1 MAAVAGAYTAA
12 TPDADRSMNYLHA
25 FHAGNFADVH
35 KHVVLLALLA
45 ALKRKP
51 APLCY
56 VETHAGAGRYDL
68 TGPAA
73 VRSGESGGGVRLVWS
88 RGADQPVLADYRA
101 AVAAV
106 NPDGALHLYP
116 GSPLI
121 AAQTLGSA
129 DRLLLC
135 EREESIA
142 NALKGVF
149 ARDERVS
156 VHQRNG
162 YEGLRALLPPPIR
175 RGLVL
180 IDPPWEDAQESK
192 NLLKHLATGLTR
204 WETATWAIWYPIK
217 LRAEVQV
224 FHRGLKALDVKRGM
238 LAAELCIHPD
248 DSALRLN
255 GSGIA
260 VLNPPLGM
268 ERTLA
273 SIGQV
278 LHPLLAQ
285 SRYARSELHVLK
297 PRP

>member
-1 MAAVAGAYTAA
+1 
-12 TPDADRSMNYLHA
+12 MNYLHA

-35 KHVVLLALLA
+35 KHVVLLALLS

-51 APLCY
+51 TPLSY

-73 VRSGESGGGVRLVWS
+73 VRSGESNLGVRQLWT
-88 RGADQPVLADYRA
+88 RGADDPLFADYRA
-101 AVAAV
+101 AIAAL

-121 AAQTLGSA
+121 AAHMLGAA

-135 EREESIA
+135 EREENVA

-149 ARDERVS
+149 CRDKRVV
-156 VHQRNG
+156 VHRRDG
-162 YEGLRALLPPPIR
+162 YEALRALLPPPIR

-217 LRAEVQV
+217 LRAEVQA
-224 FHRGLKALDVKRGM
+224 FHRALKALEVKRGM
-238 LAAELCIHPD
+238 LATELCIHPD

-255 GSGIA
+255 GSGLV

-273 SIGQV
+273 AIGRA

-285 SRYARSELHVLK
+285 SRYARSELHILK

>member
-1 MAAVAGAYTAA
+1 
-12 TPDADRSMNYLHA
+12 MNYLHA

-51 APLCY
+51 TPMCY

-73 VRSGESGGGVRLVWS
+73 VRSGESNNGVRLVLT
-88 RGADQPVLADYRA
+88 RGADEPVLADYRA
-101 AVAAV
+101 AVAAL
-106 NPDGALHLYP
+106 NPDGGVHLYS
-116 GSPLI
+116 GSPLM
-121 AAQTLGSA
+121 AANVLGPT

-135 EREESIA
+135 EREENVA

-149 ARDERVS
+149 ARDERVI
-156 VHQRNG
+156 VHQRDG
-162 YEGLRALLPPPIR
+162 YEALKGLLPPPIR

-180 IDPPWEDAQESK
+180 IDPPWEDPQEAK
-192 NLLKHLATGLTR
+192 KLLKHLAAGLAR
-204 WETATWAIWYPIK
+204 WDTATWAIWYPIK
-217 LRAEVQV
+217 LRAEVQA
-224 FHRGLKALDVKRGM
+224 FHRGLKALEVKRGM

-255 GSGIA
+255 GCGVA

-273 SIGQV
+273 GIGQV

-285 SRYARSELHVLK
+285 SRYARSELHILK

>member
-1 MAAVAGAYTAA
+1 
-12 TPDADRSMNYLHA
+12 MNYLHA
-25 FHAGNFADVH
+25 YHAGNFADVH

-51 APLCY
+51 TPLSY

-73 VRSGESGGGVRLVWS
+73 VRTGESNGGVRLLQS
-88 RGADQPVLADYRA
+88 RAADVALLSDYRA
-101 AVAAV
+101 VLAAM
-106 NPDGALHLYP
+106 NPDGGTHLYP
-116 GSPLI
+116 GSPWI
-121 AAQTLGSA
+121 AAHALGAA

-135 EREESIA
+135 EREETVAES
-142 NALKGVF
+142 LRGLF
-149 ARDERVS
+149 ARDERVA
-156 VHQRNG
+156 VHQRDG
-162 YEGLRALLPPPIR
+162 YEALRALLPPPIR

-192 NLLKHLATGLTR
+192 TLLKHLAAGLAR

-217 LRAEVQV
+217 LRADVQA
-224 FHRGLKALDVKRGM
+224 FHRGLKALEVKRGL

-255 GSGIA
+255 GSGVA

-273 SIGQV
+273 ALGQV
-278 LHPLLAQ
+278 LHSALAQ
-285 SRYARSELHVLK
+285 SRFARSELHLLK

>member
-1 MAAVAGAYTAA
+1 
-12 TPDADRSMNYLHA
+12 MNYLHA
-25 FHAGNFADVH
+25 YHAGNFADVH

-51 APLCY
+51 TPLSY

-73 VRSGESGGGVRLVWS
+73 VRTGESNGGVRLLQS
-88 RGADQPVLADYRA
+88 RAADVALLSDYRA
-101 AVAAV
+101 VLAAM
-106 NPDGALHLYP
+106 NPDGGTHLYP
-116 GSPLI
+116 GSPWI
-121 AAQTLGSA
+121 AAHALGAA

-135 EREESIA
+135 EREETVAES
-142 NALKGVF
+142 LRGLF
-149 ARDERVS
+149 ARDERVA
-156 VHQRNG
+156 VHQRDG
-162 YEGLRALLPPPIR
+162 YEALRALLPPPIR

-192 NLLKHLATGLTR
+192 TLLKHLAAGLAR

-217 LRAEVQV
+217 LRADVQA
-224 FHRGLKALDVKRGM
+224 FHRGLKALEVKRGL

-255 GSGIA
+255 GSGVA

-273 SIGQV
+273 ALGQV
-278 LHPLLAQ
+278 LHSALAQ
-285 SRYARSELHVLK
+285 SRFARSELQVLK

>member
-1 MAAVAGAYTAA
+1 
-12 TPDADRSMNYLHA
+12 MNYLHA

-35 KHVVLLALLA
+35 KHAVLLALLS

-51 APLCY
+51 TPLSY

-73 VRSGESGGGVRLVWS
+73 VRSGEANSGVRLLQA
-88 RGADQPVLADYRA
+88 RGAEDPVLADYRA
-101 AVAAV
+101 VISAL
-106 NPDGALHLYP
+106 NPEGTIHLYP

-121 AAQTLGSA
+121 AANALGPT

-135 EREESIA
+135 EREENVA
-142 NALKGVF
+142 TALKSVF
-149 ARDERVS
+149 ARDERVA
-156 VHQRNG
+156 VHQRDG
-162 YEGLRALLPPPIR
+162 YEALRALLPPPIR

-180 IDPPWEDAQESK
+180 IDPPWEDAQEAK
-192 NLLKHLATGLTR
+192 TLLRHLAAGLAR

-217 LRAEVQV
+217 LRAEVQA
-224 FHRGLKALDVKRGM
+224 FHRGLKTLEVKRGM

-255 GSGIA
+255 GSGMA

-273 SIGQV
+273 ALGQA

-285 SRYARSELHVLK
+285 SRYARSELHLLK